1 MEARGNG
8 PSYPNQYVT
17 FFYSFSLP
25 NVLIGYSPPA
35 NCITD
40 LFSFLFQ
47 FDTNRGTNYV
57 RGSLNWGPLTWLN
70 AVYKTFGWWSLRRGS
85 YDQDFHSYALEW
97 DQDFMYVCY
106 LSFFVCF
113 TNLVF
118 YKRRIYVDSR
128 LHHMLDLTMNIPFF
142 ERGNFPG
149 VVQNGSEAIILADPW
164 SNGTKAAPFDQR
176 KFSFSSWLP
185 LSFPFFVHCTLDF
198 SVLTNWFFY
207 I

>member
-17 FFYSFSLP
+17 FFFFLP
-25 NVLIGYSPPA
+25 SKFLVGYSPA

-40 LFSFLFQ
+40 LFFLCFQ

-85 YDQDFHSYALEW
+85 YDQDFHTYVLEW
-97 DQDFMYVCY
+97 DQDFMYDVFF
-106 LSFFVCF
+106 LQVSSFV
-113 TNLVF
+113 TNFILHQ
-118 YKRRIYVDSR
+118 RRIYVDSR

-142 ERGNFPG
+142 QRGDFPG

-176 KFSFSSWLP
+176 KF
-185 LSFPFFVHCTLDF
+185 FFFL
-198 SVLTNWFFY
+198 L
-207 I
+207 